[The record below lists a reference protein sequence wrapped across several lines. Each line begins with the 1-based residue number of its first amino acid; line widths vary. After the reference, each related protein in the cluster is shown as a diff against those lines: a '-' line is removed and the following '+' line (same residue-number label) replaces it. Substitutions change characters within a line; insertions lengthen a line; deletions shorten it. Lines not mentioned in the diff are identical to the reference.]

1 MWTLADGLLHELH
14 EHTGWWSFSALVF
27 PRMDPLDSLAGS
39 QQPLG
44 HTAQLL
50 LCLTVLCVVQAC
62 HGPQSW
68 WRRCSTSSSS
78 TRGSW
83 TFCSAPA
90 PCCCVFWAK
99 VGTRLD
105 GEASP
110 SWVLCLTSSSNFP
123 LIPSICLSSLL
134 FPSVPIRL
142 HLRVREG
149 IINVCIHWVYMGPET
164 LDSLSL
170 STVPQLYHRS

>member
-1 MWTLADGLLHELH
+1 MPV
-14 EHTGWWSFSALVF
+14 VF
-27 PRMDPLDSLAGS
+27 YSRGR
-39 QQPLG
+39 G
-44 HTAQLL
+44 KKTTTAQELQVSLDNTGCGPWQMVCFMSSMNTRLVIL
-50 LCLTVLCVVQAC
+50 LCPCVHPHGSSVFTSGLPAASGSHSPAAPVPHCAVCGAVQAC

-68 WRRCSTSSSS
+68 WRRCFTSSSS

-105 GEASP
+105 REAPP

-123 LIPSICLSSLL
+123 LTPSICLSSLL
-134 FPSVPIRL
+134 FPSAP
-142 HLRVREG
+142 
-149 IINVCIHWVYMGPET
+149 M
-164 LDSLSL
+164 
-170 STVPQLYHRS
+170 